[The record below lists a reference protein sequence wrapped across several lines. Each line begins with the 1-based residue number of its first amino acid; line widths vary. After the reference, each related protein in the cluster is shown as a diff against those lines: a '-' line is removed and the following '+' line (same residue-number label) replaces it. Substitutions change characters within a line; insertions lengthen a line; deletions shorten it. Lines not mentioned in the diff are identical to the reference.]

1 MGWGTVVTYLMDF
14 LKWLWQNKWTILFM
28 TAFFVLICMYGCQ
41 KKEIEKLETKLEKAK
56 VESEVCENQ
65 KEIAINCNTDL
76 QSGLDLCQKELQ
88 ITKDSYKE
96 AEAIKEQFDLEIAK
110 YEKLAKEIDSESD
123 PEKALEMKKE
133 LLEEL
138 FKGKSFSQIN
148 IIKAY
153 IKLKIKNFK
162 MEKRK

>member
-1 MGWGTVVTYLMDF
+1 MGWGKVAEYIMAF
-14 LKWLWQNKWTILFM
+14 LRWLWQNKWTILFM

-56 VESEVCENQ
+56 VENEICENQ

-76 QSGLDLCQKELQ
+76 QSGLDLCQKELH

-123 PEKALEMKKE
+123 PEKALEKKKA
-133 LLEEL
+133 LVEEL
-138 FKGKSFSQIN
+138 FKGKSNSQIN
-148 IIKAY
+148 TIKAN

-162 MEKRK
+162 LKME